1 MQSLC
6 AFVPLPDLRL
16 VQREAEPLS
25 DFGRKTRQP
34 IKRVDKPNQ
43 LPQLFRLVRHRIHHM
58 LKLA

>member
-1 MQSLC
+1 LRFR
-6 AFVPLPDLRL
+6 AAANLRL

-25 DFGRKTRQP
+25 DSGRKTRQP

-43 LPQLFRLVRHRIHHM
+43 LPQLFRLARRRIHYM